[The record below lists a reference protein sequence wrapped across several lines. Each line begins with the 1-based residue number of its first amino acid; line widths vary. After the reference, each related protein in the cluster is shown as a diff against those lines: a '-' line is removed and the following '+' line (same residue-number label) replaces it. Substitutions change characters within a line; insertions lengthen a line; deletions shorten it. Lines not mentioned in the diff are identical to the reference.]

1 MGDIIEPLG
10 ITFTNPAPL
19 LLYHNS
25 QKPVGQVRF
34 SPPTKDGLAFE
45 AELPIVEEP
54 GTVRDRIEEAWTS
67 IKTGLLAGVSIG
79 FRSLEESFIKETGSF
94 HFLKTEVLE
103 LSLVAIPANAGATI
117 QQIKSLDQAA
127 LGPVS
132 PASGRSPSPR
142 SKAAFPMKTSEQ
154 ILQYENQKA
163 TRQARMDAIMDD
175 AAAEGATLNAEQTT
189 EHDALRDQVKSIDD
203 HLVRLRDREKLEAA
217 AATAI
222 TATTDPAKASGL
234 RGAVPIITVKS
245 NLPKG
250 TAFTRLAMAMA
261 RAKGDQMFALEIAKQ
276 WRDST
281 PEVELYM
288 KAAVAAGTTTAT
300 NWALPLVPTTQ
311 NITGEFIELLRP
323 NIIIGKLPKLRKV
336 PFNIAVPAQSGSS
349 TVNWVGEGKP
359 KPLSALAFTTVS
371 LGFAKIA
378 GIVVLTDELVRFST
392 PSAEELVRNDLIA
405 GVSKFMDGQFIDPA
419 VAAVVAVNPAS
430 ITNGIAPIASS
441 GTSADNAK
449 TDIKAL
455 IKTFVTA
462 ELTLANAAL
471 IMSEANA
478 FALSVA
484 LNPLGQPAFPGFGME
499 GGNLLGIPVVTSQ
512 TAGSMIILV
521 DQQGILYA
529 DEGGTVVD
537 VSREASLQM
546 DSAPMSPTDA
556 TTVFVSLW
564 QQNMTGVRVERQCTW
579 ARARLASVAHISGA
593 AYV

>member
-1 MGDIIEPLG
+1 
-10 ITFTNPAPL
+10 
-19 LLYHNS
+19 
-25 QKPVGQVRF
+25 
-34 SPPTKDGLAFE
+34 
-45 AELPIVEEP
+45 
-54 GTVRDRIEEAWTS
+54 
-67 IKTGLLAGVSIG
+67 
-79 FRSLEESFIKETGSF
+79 
-94 HFLKTEVLE
+94 
-103 LSLVAIPANAGATI
+103 
-117 QQIKSLDQAA
+117 
-127 LGPVS
+127 
-132 PASGRSPSPR
+132 
-142 SKAAFPMKTSEQ
+142 
-154 ILQYENQKA
+154 
-163 TRQARMDAIMDD
+163 
-175 AAAEGATLNAEQTT
+175 
-189 EHDALRDQVKSIDD
+189 
-203 HLVRLRDREKLEAA
+203 
-217 AATAI
+217 
-222 TATTDPAKASGL
+222 
-234 RGAVPIITVKS
+234 
-245 NLPKG
+245 
-250 TAFTRLAMAMA
+250 
-261 RAKGDQMFALEIAKQ
+261 
-276 WRDST
+276 
-281 PEVELYM
+281 
-288 KAAVAAGTTTAT
+288 
-300 NWALPLVPTTQ
+300 
-311 NITGEFIELLRP
+311 
-323 NIIIGKLPKLRKV
+323 V